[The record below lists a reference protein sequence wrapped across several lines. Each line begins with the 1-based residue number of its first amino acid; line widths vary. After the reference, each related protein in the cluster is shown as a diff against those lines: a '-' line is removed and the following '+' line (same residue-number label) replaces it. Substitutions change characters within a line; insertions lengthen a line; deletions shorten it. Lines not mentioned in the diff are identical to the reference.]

1 MRRSLLAAVLLCAP
15 FVYAQSIFTIAG
27 GGTDAG
33 QLATAIP
40 IHGPRGLLLDKGGNL
55 YYVEIGAGRVRKIDA
70 ATQRVSDI
78 AGNGG
83 SGFGGDNGPATVA
96 TLNAPTTIA
105 FDADGN
111 LFIADRDN
119 NRIRRV
125 DAKSGIITT
134 FAGGGEPPAGSIG
147 DGGPATSA
155 LLLSPYGVV
164 ISGGYLWFSEVAYN
178 GNRIRRINLSSKVI
192 ETAAGP
198 SSLDSN
204 NGFADG
210 PGKDAK
216 FDIPAGLA
224 ADSDGNIYIA
234 DAGNHRVRKLDKNLN
249 VTTIAGTGKD
259 GSEGDGGQAT
269 AAQLDIPLSLAF
281 DPAGNLNIGQSG
293 RVRRINKTTGVIDT
307 LAAPFGLIF
316 GLAFDGAGNAYIEDD
331 SNGVIQKWTAATKE
345 FALYAGGGDFIGD
358 GRVAAAAVLS
368 NPLGL
373 ALNKKGDIF
382 IADSSNTVVRKVDAA
397 NGTIRTVAGRVFR
410 FYAEEQEGF
419 AATDATIGG
428 VLDIALDSKEN
439 LYTADP
445 HSGRVWY
452 VDGNGK
458 ISTYIKADNLYPTA
472 LAFDSSDNLFI
483 ADRNAHVVRRVD
495 ATSKALTTVAGTG
508 TAGYSGDN
516 GAASAAQL
524 NTPVGVAV
532 DAEGNLFIADQFNGV
547 IRRVDA
553 RTQTITTYAGG
564 GQPQDGLGDGLP
576 ATQAKFFPQHIAV
589 NKTTGDLYIA
599 DHDHHSVRKV
609 AAQTKTIS
617 TVAGSALAYFFGD
630 FGGDNGAATAAKM
643 NLGYELSGIAVN
655 AAGDL
660 FVSDSINNRVRAV
673 YACRSLEPAILANPA
688 DTVSRSPSLSWH
700 AVAGAFRYDL
710 FVDTVNPPVKLAAAD
725 LADTSFT
732 LSNLLPATNY
742 FWRVVAKGDA
752 FCTPRA
758 TSTSAV
764 ARFTTSGSCALGTF
778 DTIAPANGANV
789 QSPVTLNWQPLSGAA
804 TYDVFLGPAN
814 PPSLFASGITAT
826 SLQVTPRGTQF
837 WFVVAHAAC
846 DAQITSTTQVRSFS
860 VGQGCQPGSVSVA
873 IASPANGAT
882 DVALPVTLQ
891 WTSQNATG
899 FNVDFGTTN
908 PPPAFAAGISTNQLT
923 ISNLNPGTTY
933 FWRVS
938 AVGCDPNPQT
948 PIVSFTTRACAVP
961 SAPSFS
967 FTPPA
972 VTSGST
978 YTVVWS
984 SAQGIDAGG
993 GYLVERSTS
1002 PTFITI
1008 LDAQVTQSR
1017 AAAFVAGSPG
1027 TLYHR
1032 VRAVPACDPS
1042 KPGPVSDVRA
1052 VTVTEAPPNVVF
1064 TVQPAAAISAVG
1076 DRLDSLR
1083 GAFTLENLASTP
1095 LQVIVGRQEL
1105 GGAPPFFSIVDPTG
1119 SDAAFVTLQP
1129 HTPHRFEIRYS
1140 GPRNDLAASYEGVIF
1155 AAATGKPLAVT
1166 PYAFVNLKVGGSG
1179 STPPQF
1185 RIAGA
1190 PADYAAFAPFA
1201 ANGDDTQRTPLA
1213 VTITNPGS
1221 TPMELGAEIGPEV
1234 WLVPESG
1241 WNASPLAPNS
1251 SRTINLNTRRG
1262 RAPGGSALPRYTY
1275 FTVRSKD
1282 GGSARLL
1289 VQDNDTLSVTNGRS
1303 SRLDSSD
1310 STLIVPE
1317 VVSRL
1322 SGSGTP
1328 VVSRMWI
1335 TNIGGEAVQV
1345 ELTYTPQA
1353 ADGFDAAQV
1362 RRAIVV
1368 VPPNDVATL
1377 TDPLAQIFN
1386 ATRPARGSIE
1396 VRLPRERV
1404 GFVSVNSSIVAL
1416 GAGTSYTMPIVG
1428 RGAGARAGAP
1438 QTLIGVMKN
1447 PGAITS
1453 LTLVETTGV
1462 DSGAVTATLFAADG
1476 TRLGAVNV
1484 TVPRYGFMR
1493 VDDLAAAVNA
1503 AAIDGGRVEVTV
1515 ANGSG
1520 ASIVALGTISDVS
1533 GERGAVSLAA
1543 SFTQPAGA
1551 ATLARRMIAP
1561 DDTAPSVTTV
1571 VPVLPTTSKTEVI
1584 FSAPSGISSTF
1595 NALFRLA
1602 NGLPGGDL
1610 KSFTVPGGVSIVFHD
1625 VVTNLFNLGS
1635 AVPGSMAVSSTN
1647 GGRVTAVLEKTNPTS
1662 TAPSTALPLPTTAS
1676 DLLTGAS
1683 LLSQRPLFYD
1693 GLEQS
1698 TDPTRGARWLLVLN
1712 EVGGSSGSLTVRLYE
1727 AGNRTTPVAQKD
1739 FTIAPNQ
1746 QLTLDTVF
1754 ASLGLDDPDRRKDRT
1769 NVQVVVLAT
1778 SGAARVAAT
1787 AVAMDNKTGDTQAH
1801 ALTPG
1806 SALPSVSVVTPI
1818 IPTGTVT
1825 TRRRSAGH

>member
-1 MRRSLLAAVLLCAP
+1 MRKLVLAAVLLCAS
-15 FVYAQSIFTIAG
+15 FVHAQSIFTIAG
-27 GGTDAG
+27 GGTDDG
-33 QLATAIP
+33 QLALDIP
-40 IHGPRGLLLDKGGNL
+40 AHGPRGLLLDKAGNL
-55 YYVEIGAGRVRKIDA
+55 YFVESGAGRIRKVDA
-70 ATQRVSDI
+70 LTRRVSGI

-83 SGFGGDNGPATVA
+83 SGFGGDGGPATVA
-96 TLNAPTTIA
+96 TLNAPQTIA
-105 FDADGN
+105 FDGDGN
-111 LFIADRDN
+111 LFVTDRDN
-119 NRIRRV
+119 NRIRRI

-134 FAGGGEPPAGSIG
+134 YAGGGNPPENSIG
-147 DGGPATSA
+147 DGGPATEA
-155 LLLSPYGVV
+155 TLFTPFGIV
-164 ISGGYLWFSEVAYN
+164 ISGGYLWFSEIAYN
-178 GNRIRRINLSSKVI
+178 GKRVRRINMQTNVI
-192 ETAAGP
+192 ETIAGGVEG
-198 SSLDSN
+198 
-204 NGFADG
+204 GFVDG
-210 PGKDAK
+210 PGKDAR
-216 FDIPAGLA
+216 FELPTGLA
-224 ADSDGNIYIA
+224 ADAGGNIFVA
-234 DAGNHRVRKLDKNLN
+234 DTANHRVRRIDQNFN
-249 VTTIAGTGKD
+249 VTTVAGNGQPGSLGDD
-259 GSEGDGGQAT
+259 GPAT
-269 AAQLDIPLSLAF
+269 AAQLENPIALAF
-281 DPAGNLNIGQSG
+281 DPAGNLNIGQIG
-293 RVRRINKTTGVIDT
+293 RVRRINMQTNVITT

-316 GLAFDGAGNAYIEDD
+316 GLVFDPAGNAYIEDD
-331 SNGVIQKWTAATKE
+331 SNGVIQKWIAATGE
-345 FALYAGGGDFIGD
+345 FDRYAGGGRFIGD
-358 GRVAAAAVLS
+358 GRVAAAGVLS
-368 NPLGL
+368 TPSGL
-373 ALNKKGDIF
+373 ALNKRGDLF
-382 IADSSNTVVRKVDAA
+382 IADQFDTVLRKVDAA
-397 NGTIRTVAGRVFR
+397 TGTIRTVAGTVLR
-410 FYAEEQEGF
+410 FYSEEQEGID
-419 AATDATIGG
+419 ATDAVIGG
-428 VLDIALDSKEN
+428 VVDVALDSKEN
-439 LYTADP
+439 IYTADP
-445 HSGRVWY
+445 HSSKIWKI
-452 VDGNGK
+452 DANGK
-458 ISTYIKADNLYPTA
+458 IFTYVPLPGNYPAA
-472 LAFDSSDNLFI
+472 LAFDSADNLYI
-483 ADRNAHVVRRVD
+483 ADRDHHVVRRVD
-495 ATSKALTTVAGTG
+495 AATKEITVYAGKER
-508 TAGYSGDN
+508 TAGFSGDD
-516 GAASAAQL
+516 GPATTAEL

-532 DAEGNLFIADQFNGV
+532 DAQNNLYISDQFNGR

-553 RTQTITTYAGG
+553 STKTITTYAGG
-564 GQPQDGLGDGLP
+564 VEGEPGDGGP
-576 ATQAKFFPQHIAV
+576 ATQASFFPQHIAI
-589 NKTTGDLYIA
+589 NKATGDLYIA
-599 DHDHHSVRKV
+599 DHGFQRVRKV
-609 AAQTKTIS
+609 DAKTKTIS
-617 TVAGSALAYFFGD
+617 TVAGSALAYYLGD
-630 FGGDNGAATAAKM
+630 FGGDNGRATEAKM
-643 NLGYELSGIAVN
+643 NLGYELSGIALN

-660 FVSDSINNRVRAV
+660 FVSDSVNNRVRAV
-673 YACRSLEPAILANPA
+673 YACRSLDPAILANPA
-688 DTVSRSPSLSWH
+688 DTVSRSPSISWH

-732 LSNLLPATNY
+732 LSNLLPATSY

-764 ARFTTSGSCALGTF
+764 ARFTTSGSCTLGTF
-778 DTIAPANGANV
+778 DTIAPANGANL
-789 QSPVTLNWQPLSGAA
+789 QSPVTLSWQPLTGAS

-814 PPSLFASGITAT
+814 PPSLFASGLTAT

-837 WFVVAHAAC
+837 WFVVAHAVC
-846 DAQITSTTQVRSFS
+846 DAQITSTTPVHSFS

-873 IASPANGAT
+873 ISAPANGAT
-882 DVALPVTLQ
+882 SVALPVTLQ

-899 FNVDFGTTN
+899 FNVDFGTSN

-923 ISNLNPGTTY
+923 ISDVLPGTTY

-967 FTPPA
+967 FTPPV

-984 SAQGIDAGG
+984 AAQGIDAGG

-1002 PTFITI
+1002 STFVTI

-1017 AAAFVAGSPG
+1017 AAAFVAGAPG
-1027 TLYHR
+1027 AIYHR

-1052 VTVTEAPPNVVF
+1052 VNVVEAPPNVVF

-1083 GAFTLENLASTP
+1083 GRFTLENLASTP

-1105 GGAPPFFSIVDPTG
+1105 SGAPPFFSIVDPTG

-1129 HTPHRFEIRYS
+1129 HVPHTFEIRYS
-1140 GPRNDLAASYEGVIF
+1140 GPRNDVAASYEGVIF

-1201 ANGDDTQRTPLA
+1201 ANGDDTQRTPLS
-1213 VTITNPGS
+1213 VTITNPGA
-1221 TPMELGAEIGPEV
+1221 TPMELAAEIGPEV

-1241 WNASPLAPNS
+1241 WNSSPLAPNS

-1289 VQDNDTLSVTNGRS
+1289 VQDNDTLSVANGRS

-1317 VVSRL
+1317 VVSRVAA
-1322 SGSGTP
+1322 SGTP
-1328 VVSRMWI
+1328 VASRMWI

-1345 ELTYTPQA
+1345 ELTYTPQS

-1377 TDPLAQIFN
+1377 TDPLVQIFN

-1396 VRLPRERV
+1396 VRLPRERL

-1416 GAGTSYTMPIVG
+1416 GAGTSYTMPIVA
-1428 RGAGARAGAP
+1428 RGAGARSGAP

-1520 ASIVALGTISDVS
+1520 ASIVALGTISDVA

-1543 SFTQPAGA
+1543 SFAQPSGA

-1584 FSAPSGISSTF
+1584 FSAQSGLSSTF

-1602 NGLPGGDL
+1602 SGLPGGDL
-1610 KSFTVPGGVSIVFHD
+1610 KTFTVPGGVSIVFHD
-1625 VVTNLFNLGS
+1625 VVANLFNLGS
-1635 AVPGSMAVSSTN
+1635 AVPGSMSVSSTN

-1727 AGNRTTPVAQKD
+1727 AGNRTTPIAQKD

-1746 QLTLDTVF
+1746 QLTLDSVF
-1754 ASLGLDDPDRRKDRT
+1754 SSLGLDDPERRKDRT

>member
-55 YYVEIGAGRVRKIDA
+55 YYVEIGAARVRKIDA
-70 ATQRVSDI
+70 ATQRVSDV

-96 TLNAPTTIA
+96 TLNGPTNIA
-105 FDADGN
+105 FDSEGN
-111 LFIADRDN
+111 LFIAERDN

-134 FAGGGEPPAGSIG
+134 LAGGGQQPEGSLG
-147 DGGPATSA
+147 DGGPAASA
-155 LLLSPYGVV
+155 VLLSPYGVV
-164 ISGGYLWFSEVAYN
+164 ISGGYLWFGEAAYN
-178 GNRIRRINLSSKVI
+178 GNRIRRINLTSNVI

-198 SSLDSN
+198 SALDSN
-204 NGFADG
+204 AGFADG

-216 FDIPAGLA
+216 FNAPAGLA

-249 VTTIAGTGKD
+249 VTTIAGTGTN
-259 GSEGDGGQAT
+259 GSAGDGGQAT
-269 AAQLDIPLSLAF
+269 AAQLDLPLSLAF
-281 DPAGNLNIGQSG
+281 DPAGNLNIGQSFS
-293 RVRRINKTTGVIDT
+293 VRRIDKATGVIST
-307 LAAPFGLIF
+307 LAEPFGLVF
-316 GLAFDGAGNAYIEDD
+316 GLVFDGAGNAYIEDD
-331 SNGVIQKWTAATKE
+331 SNGVIQKWTAATGE
-345 FALYAGGGDFIGD
+345 IALYAGGGDFIGD

-382 IADSSNTVVRKVDAA
+382 IADSSNTVVRKIDAA
-397 NGTIRTVAGRVFR
+397 NGTIRTVAGKVFR

-419 AATDATIGG
+419 DATEATIGG

-445 HSGRVWY
+445 HSGRVWKI
-452 VDGNGK
+452 DGNGR

-472 LAFDSSDNLFI
+472 LAFDASDNLFI
-483 ADRNAHVVRRVD
+483 ADRNANVVRRVD
-495 ATSKALTTVAGTG
+495 AASKAMTTVAGTG

-524 NTPVGVAV
+524 NTPVGVAL
-532 DAEGNLFIADQFNGV
+532 DGEGNLYISDQFNAV

-564 GQPQDGLGDGLP
+564 GDPQDGIGDGLP
-576 ATQAKFFPQHIAV
+576 ATQATFFPQHIAI
-589 NKTTGDLYIA
+589 NKTNGALYIA
-599 DHDHHSVRKV
+599 DHAHHSVRKV
-609 AAQTKTIS
+609 DAQTKTIS
-617 TVAGSALAYFFGD
+617 TVAGSALAYYLGD

-643 NLGYELSGIAVN
+643 NLGYELSGIALN

-660 FVSDSINNRVRAV
+660 FVSDSVNNRVRAV
-673 YACRSLEPAILANPA
+673 YACRSLDAPGLTTPA
-688 DTVSRSPSLSWH
+688 DGASRSPALSWRS
-700 AVAGAFRYDL
+700 VPGAFRYDL
-710 FVDTVNPPVKLAAAD
+710 YLDTVNPPVKLLAAD

-732 LSNLLPATNY
+732 PSNLLGGTRY
-742 FWRVVAKGDA
+742 YWRIVAKGDA

-758 TSTSAV
+758 TATSATANFSTS
-764 ARFTTSGSCALGTF
+764 GGCALGSF
-778 DTIAPANGANV
+778 DATAPANGANV
-789 QSPVTLNWQPLSGAA
+789 QSPVTLSWQPLAGAS

-814 PPSLFASGITAT
+814 PPSLFASGISAT

-846 DAQITSTTQVRSFS
+846 DAQITSTTPVRSFS

-873 IASPANGAT
+873 IASPANNAI
-882 DVALPVTLQ
+882 DVASPVTLQ
-891 WTSQNATG
+891 WTSSNATG

-923 ISNLNPGTTY
+923 ISDLRPGTTY
-933 FWRVS
+933 FWRVT

-961 SAPSFS
+961 SAPAFS
-967 FTPPA
+967 FTPPS

-984 SAQGIDAGG
+984 AAQGIDAGG
-993 GYLVERSTS
+993 GYLIERSTS
-1002 PTFITI
+1002 STFVTI

-1017 AAAFVAGSPG
+1017 AAAFVAGAPG

-1032 VRAVPACDPS
+1032 VRAVPACDPT
-1042 KPGPVSDVRA
+1042 KPGPVSDVRS

-1076 DRLDSLR
+1076 DRFDALR
-1083 GAFTLENLASTP
+1083 GTFTLENLASTP

-1129 HTPHRFEIRYS
+1129 HAPHTFEIRYS
-1140 GPRNDLAASYEGVIF
+1140 GPRNDVAASYEGVIF
-1155 AAATGKPLAVT
+1155 AAATGRPLAVT

-1179 STPPQF
+1179 STAPQF

-1201 ANGDDTQRTPLA
+1201 ANGDDAQRPPLSIT
-1213 VTITNPGS
+1213 VTNPGA
-1221 TPMELGAEIGPEV
+1221 TPMELAAEIGPEV

-1241 WNASPLAPNS
+1241 WNSSPLAPNS

-1275 FTVRSKD
+1275 FTVRTKD

-1289 VQDNDTLSVTNGRS
+1289 VQDNDTLSVSNGRS
-1303 SRLDSSD
+1303 SRLDPGD
-1310 STLIVPE
+1310 STLIIPE
-1317 VVSRL
+1317 VVSRV
-1322 SGSGTP
+1322 SAAGTP
-1328 VVSRMWI
+1328 VASRMWI

-1345 ELTYTPQA
+1345 ELTYTPQS
-1353 ADGFDAAQV
+1353 ADGFDATQV

-1377 TDPLAQIFN
+1377 TDPLVQIFN

-1396 VRLPRERV
+1396 VRLPRERL
-1404 GFVSVNSSIVAL
+1404 GFVSVSSSILAL
-1416 GAGTSYTMPIVG
+1416 GAGTSYTMPIVA
-1428 RGAGARAGAP
+1428 RGAGARAGSP

-1447 PGAITS
+1447 PGAATA

-1462 DSGAVTATLFAADG
+1462 DSAQVTATVFAPNG

-1484 TVPRYGFMR
+1484 SVPRYGFMR
-1493 VDDLAAAVNA
+1493 VDDLAAAVNE
-1503 AAIDGGRVEVTV
+1503 AAIDGGRVEVSV

-1520 ASIVALGTISDVS
+1520 GSVVALGTISDAA

-1543 SFTQPAGA
+1543 TFTQPAGA

-1571 VPVLPTTSKTEVI
+1571 VPVIPSTHKTEVI
-1584 FSAPSGISSTF
+1584 FSAPSGLSSTF

-1602 NGLPGGDL
+1602 SGVQNGQTQ
-1610 KSFTVPGGVSIVFHD
+1610 SFTVPGGVSIVFHD
-1625 VVTNLFNLGS
+1625 VVANLFNLGS

-1662 TAPSTALPLPTTAS
+1662 TAPSTSLPLPTTAS
-1676 DLLTGAS
+1676 DLLTGAT

-1698 TDPTRGARWLLVLN
+1698 TDATRGSRWMLVLN
-1712 EVGGSSGSLTVRLYE
+1712 EVSGASGALTVRLYE
-1727 AGNRTTPVAQKD
+1727 AGNRTTPIAQKD
-1739 FTIAPNQ
+1739 FAIGANQ

-1754 ASLGLDDPDRRKDRT
+1754 AELGLDAPERRKDRT

-1825 TRRRSAGH
+1825 VRRRSAGH